1 METDAKAASGEDD
14 PLEQEEFLASLPFRI
29 FVWVAEAVSV
39 IESGEVEIFLHMLT
53 RQRWCRSDSTR
64 ELMRQ
69 ANACYTR
76 NWQQYQRSDLKRELF
91 PIQEAVEAMRRGMPS
106 DEAKLL
112 VRDLEYLGHAIARS
126 SSRFLGIG
134 YIRKEQQRALN
145 QLTVALDG
153 QMPLGGR
160 EGALPVPLEGADA
173 PQHASFMPLA
183 VADPHRLSRW
193 QKGKILVRCVEVIDD
208 THDVKTFRLIADP
221 PLLFTFK
228 PGQFLTLEL
237 HIDGKPVHRSYTI
250 SSTPSR
256 PHALEMTVK
265 RVAGGRVSNWL
276 HDNLRVGD
284 SLSVKGPGGSFSF
297 FDHPARKMLMISG
310 GSGITPVMSMAR
322 WVCDTVADCDVVFL
336 HAARTAADVIF
347 RAELEMMAR
356 RHANFHLFV
365 TSTHPQQDQAPSEL
379 SGRIAPEMV
388 RKVAPDFV
396 ERSVFVCGPTGFMVA
411 ARNIM
416 ESLAYPME
424 NFHEESFGVSATETG
439 RGGLHTRPGAP
450 GSVLGLIPT
459 PERDARLR
467 KLVGDLELDT
477 DAAKSAA
484 PSATPQDMVVFA
496 QSGKEIPGDEE
507 TTILELAQEH
517 GVPIPSACLSGVCGT
532 CKVRKTDGE
541 VRQEASD
548 GLEPDEVAAG
558 YILTCVA
565 RARGRVVLDA

>member
-1 METDAKAASGEDD
+1 MESDAKAVSGVDD
-14 PLEQEEFLASLPFRI
+14 PLEQEAFLASLPFRI
-29 FVWVAEAVSV
+29 FIWVGEAVSV
-39 IESGEVEIFLHMLT
+39 IETGEVEVFLHMLA
-53 RQRWCRSDSTR
+53 RQRWCKSDSTR
-64 ELMRQ
+64 ELLRQ
-69 ANACYTR
+69 ATECYTR
-76 NWQQYQRSDLKRELF
+76 NWQQYQRGDLKRELF
-91 PIQEAVEAMRRGMPS
+91 PVQEAVETMRRGMPS

-112 VRDLEYLGHAIARS
+112 VRDLDYLAHAIARS

-145 QLTVALDG
+145 QLSVALDG
-153 QMPLGGR
+153 QMPSEGR
-160 EGALPVPLEGADA
+160 ESAQPVPLEGPDA

-183 VADPHRLSRW
+183 VADPRRLSRW

-208 THDVKTFRLIADP
+208 THDVKTFRLIANP
-221 PLLFTFK
+221 PVLFTFK

-237 HIDGKPVHRSYTI
+237 QIDGKPVHRSYTI

-256 PHALEMTVK
+256 PHALELTVK

-276 HDNLRVGD
+276 HDNLHVGD

-336 HAARTAADVIF
+336 HAARTAADIIF
-347 RAELEMMAR
+347 RAELEMMDR
-356 RHANFHLFV
+356 RYANFHLFV
-365 TSTHPQQDQAPSEL
+365 TSSQAEPDQAPSEL
-379 SGRIAPEMV
+379 SGRITPEMV
-388 RKVAPDFV
+388 RKVAPDFA
-396 ERSVFVCGPTGFMVA
+396 ERTVYVCGPTGFMA
-411 ARNIM
+411 SARNIM
-416 ESLAYPME
+416 KSLDHPMD

-439 RGGLHTRPGAP
+439 RGQRHTKPGAP

-459 PERDARLR
+459 PVRGARLR
-467 KLVGDLELDT
+467 KLVGDLDLEA
-477 DAAKSAA
+477 DAARSAA
-484 PSATPQDMVVFA
+484 PPATPQDIVVFA

-517 GVPIPSACLSGVCGT
+517 GVHIPSACLSGVCGT
-532 CKVRKTDGE
+532 CKVRKTGGE
-541 VRQEASD
+541 VRAEASD
-548 GLEPDEVAAG
+548 GLEPDDVAAG

-565 RARGRVVLDA
+565 WAKGRVVLDA